1 MPDGKREKQPEE
13 TSGCFPPLQRTG
25 SRRFFSPE
33 RRSAVCKSRQM
44 KMKNFSGQKII
55 EK

>member
-25 SRRFFSPE
+25 TLFSPE